1 ASLASEIERLR
12 PGSGDGPAAPE
23 TLWEEQGETRA
34 DLPGHEHFGFKD
46 GVSQPGVRGLVS
58 RTPKVYLTPRLLKRP
73 TDGSIEFSK
82 PGQPLVWPGHFV
94 LGYPFGDRNDGS
106 RQDPLPLARPWF
118 KNGSFLV
125 FRRLNQNVAGFWAFL
140 AAEAT
145 RLAGESGFTG

>member
-1 ASLASEIERLR
+1 
-12 PGSGDGPAAPE
+12 E

-82 PGQPLVWPGHFV
+82 PGQPLIWPGHFV
-94 LGYPFGDRNDGS
+94 LGYPFGAGTDGS
-106 RQDPLPLARPWF
+106 RQGPLPLARAWF

-125 FRRLNQNVAGFWAFL
+125 FRRLNQNVAGFWVFL

-145 RLAGESGFTG
+145 RLAGESGFTGLTAERLGALLVGRWPSGAPVS